1 VVRALAL
8 ALGLWAGASA
18 TARAA
23 EDGQNGAP
31 DDGSHGGDRH
41 VIRVLTM
48 GPGPHP
54 FESFGHNAVEV
65 VERRT
70 GEATVYNY
78 GTFRVTRN
86 VVLTFVR
93 GQLEFWLAT
102 TSHDQMLR
110 DYQGRD
116 VFSQELELP
125 PGMAD
130 ELALRLRVNAL
141 PEHRAYLYDH
151 FRDNCS
157 TRIRDH
163 LDRLLGG
170 VIRKHVGDRPGTRTL
185 RGNVDSFLGPKPFL
199 RMGLQFALSKNVDRP
214 STRWDEMFLPSRL
227 QTALS
232 QIQLVHPDGQHRP
245 LVKSETQLLR
255 GVPRPDRSIFWAVGA
270 LGLTLLPL
278 ALGVVLLRLG
288 RRRDRDGLHRA
299 GSAVAG
305 VGVAVYGLC
314 TGLAGTLIGSI
325 WLTRLDDGHAN
336 GNLVYATPL
345 HMLLLPVGLLLA
357 SGKLTYSTA
366 RAAVA
371 FLGFCL
377 LCMQLDLAA
386 HAVGLGTQRHLWF
399 GFYFGIATL
408 LCLRAFQLWRRRRW
422 R

>member
-1 VVRALAL
+1 MTRSRCGSRTARRVVLAVVVALAL
-8 ALGLWAGASA
+8 VAGASA

-23 EDGQNGAP
+23 
-31 DDGSHGGDRH
+31 DDGSSGAAGDGSASSDRH

-54 FESFGHNAVEV
+54 FESFGHNAIEV

-93 GQLEFWLAT
+93 GQLEFWLSTA
-102 TSHDQMLR
+102 SHDQMLR
-110 DYQGRD
+110 DYAGRD

-141 PEHRAYLYDH
+141 PEHRAYVYDH

-157 TRIRDH
+157 TRVRDQ

-170 VIRKHVGDRPGTRTL
+170 VIRKHVGDHPGARTL

-199 RMGLQFALSKNVDRP
+199 RVGLQFALSKNVDRP
-214 STRWDEMFLPSRL
+214 TTRWDEMFLPSRL
-227 QTALS
+227 QAALS

-245 LVKSETQLLR
+245 
-255 GVPRPDRSIFWAVGA
+255 

-288 RRRDRDGLHRA
+288 RRRNWDALHRA

-305 VGVAVYGLC
+305 MGVALYGLSA
-314 TGLAGTLIGSI
+314 GMAGTLIGSI

-345 HMLLLPVGLLLA
+345 HVLLLPVGLLLA
-357 SGKLTYSTA
+357 SGRLTYSTA

-377 LCMQLDLAA
+377 LCMMLDLAA